1 MRALSTRDAEPVLG
15 RGRTKRGRNTRA
27 SAWRRFRR
35 SSVARRFYWPSI
47 GVTAIGVIGAG
58 TWAALSGAA
67 ADLAGQ
73 ASARLAEASV
83 EIGLGVRE
91 VTVAGRRSVHREEA
105 IRVLGA
111 RSGEPI
117 LLFDMDAARTRLESL
132 GWIES
137 ASVTRRLPATVHVR
151 LVERRPFA
159 RWQHEGTVALI
170 DAGGVAIAGA
180 EIEQYGHLPLFVGA
194 DAPSHAG
201 ALMEALASEPDLLRR
216 VAAAIRIGGRRWDIR
231 FDNGVAARLPA
242 AGAAAAWRRVAE
254 LERREAILGRD
265 IVSLDLRVPGRLI
278 VRLAPAA
285 AAQRRDTGESA

>member
-15 RGRTKRGRNTRA
+15 RERVKRGRPSQA

-35 SSVARRFYWPSI
+35 SNVARRFYWPTL
-47 GVTAIGVIGAG
+47 GALAVVVVGAG
-58 TWAALSGAA
+58 AWAWLSGTAGDFAA
-67 ADLAGQ
+67 R

-91 VTVAGRRSVHREEA
+91 VTVAGRRSVLREEVV
-105 IRVLGA
+105 RVLDA

-117 LLFDMDAARTRLESL
+117 LLFNMEAARIRLESL
-132 GWIES
+132 GWVES
-137 ASVTRRLPATVHVR
+137 AVVTRRLPGTIHVR

-170 DAGGVAIAGA
+170 DASGVAIAGA
-180 EIEQYGHLPLFVGA
+180 GIEAYGHLPLIVGA
-194 DAPSHAG
+194 DAPAHAA
-201 ALMEALASEPDLLRR
+201 ALMEALAGEPDLLAR
-216 VAAAIRIGGRRWDIR
+216 VAAAIRIGGRRWDVR
-231 FDNGVAARLPA
+231 FDNGVAAKLPA
-242 AGAAAAWRRVAE
+242 AGAAEAWRRVAE
-254 LERREAILGRD
+254 LERRDGILGRD
-265 IVSLDLRVPGRLI
+265 IVSLDLRVPDRLI